1 MELIEESQEEQEEDE
16 SSEEEV
22 RLNEIKVDQRSPSR
36 PVKSRV
42 DEPLGQEYRRLIRPT
57 LGSREKQ
64 FYRRALV
71 SIIGRLSIHVLYYP
85 YMDSQPSH

>member
-36 PVKSRV
+36 LLKSRV
-42 DEPLGQEYRRLIRPT
+42 DEPLGKEYRRLIRPT
-57 LGSREKQ
+57 LEFKEK
-64 FYRRALV
+64 AIL
-71 SIIGRLSIHVLYYP
+71 
-85 YMDSQPSH
+85 